1 MHIFDPAITLPG
13 ISLTDKLSKVYSSFW
28 HKDIYLNI
36 IFNSKRTEN
45 NKKGPCKINTE
56 TSM

>member
-45 NKKGPCKINTE
+45 NKKGT
-56 TSM
+56 M